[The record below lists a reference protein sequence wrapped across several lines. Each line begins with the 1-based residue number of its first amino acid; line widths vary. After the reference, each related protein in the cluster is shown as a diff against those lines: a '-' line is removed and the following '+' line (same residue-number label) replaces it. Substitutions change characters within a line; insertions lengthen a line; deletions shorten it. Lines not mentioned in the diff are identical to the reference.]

1 MAAALDQKLI
11 ILVVVVIVIVV
22 LAIILFNNKYKTQEE
37 RDANRHKLFVGI
49 ALGVLVAGGV
59 YVLMEWQNMP
69 KDSIPSASD
78 SRQEHGVFDSAAEN
92 LRNYRDRWAA
102 GRAAKKAGASPE
114 EQKVAKDR
122 IKELQRQQKAA
133 GNEAKAKVAQ
143 QNQAKREALL
153 NP

>member
-102 GRAAKKAGASPE
+102 GRAAKKAGGSLE
-114 EQKVAKDR
+114 D
-122 IKELQRQQKAA
+122 QQL
-133 GNEAKAKVAQ
+133 AKAKMKRLQADQKLAAKEVKAKEAQ